1 MEPSRSEKIIS
12 GINLTNIIVLMI
24 IAVLSYNVSSQVAS
38 LQSDAAENKRAK
50 DLKEFWS
57 EVEKMINS
65 SHEISG
71 KLGKSVARFQIAAAE
86 LAENYLRANKVY
98 SNDLLENDLKYAKK
112 YTSFIEAYALLQT
125 NIETAG
131 IKYDFF
137 RVKYHNLAIQYQ
149 LNGWLELMNGA
160 EDMNLWKQKSLEL
173 ITPYFRKLHKIAQ
186 EQSPP
191 TSAEELQSIL
201 IPHAQK
207 LGAALFIY
215 QLPYADA
222 AYEFMGK
229 NLLSYKDELEA
240 DNS

>member
-1 MEPSRSEKIIS
+1 MESSRSEKLIS

-38 LQSDAAENKRAK
+38 LQSNAAENKRAK

-65 SHEISG
+65 SHDISG

-86 LAENYLRANKVY
+86 LAENYVRASKVY
-98 SNDLLENDLKYAKK
+98 SNDLLANDLKYAEK
-112 YTSFIEAYALLQT
+112 YTSFINAYATLQT
-125 NIETAG
+125 DIETAG

-137 RVKYHNLAIQYQ
+137 RVKYHNLAVQYQ
-149 LNGWLELMNGA
+149 LSGWFELLNGA
-160 EDMNLWKQKSLEL
+160 EDMNIWKQKSLEL
-173 ITPYFRKLHKIAQ
+173 ITPYFQKLHQIAQ
-186 EQSPP
+186 EQSPSI
-191 TSAEELQSIL
+191 SAEKLQSIL

-222 AYEFMGK
+222 AYEFMGE
-229 NLLSYKDELEA
+229 NLIAYSKKAEQH
-240 DNS
+240 